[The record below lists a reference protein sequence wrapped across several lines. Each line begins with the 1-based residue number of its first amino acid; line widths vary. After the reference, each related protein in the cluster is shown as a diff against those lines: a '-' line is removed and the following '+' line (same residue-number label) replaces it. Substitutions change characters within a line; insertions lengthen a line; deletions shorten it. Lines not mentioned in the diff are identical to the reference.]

1 MCRAGGRRCP
11 HPHRGAV
18 TPEQR
23 AAKNERA
30 RAAYAAQK
38 ASTGGAVR
46 SYVRMAPARK
56 LPAGVMAEEGFVTRI
71 PRDAAVAEANGR
83 VRETGEGYLESESA
97 VRITHGY
104 VTDAGQITDLAR
116 ERLAEAVEG
125 DVWLRLTTLPD
136 HWELKPQAVEWA
148 LRLVISDAVGAES
161 GASATTHRR
170 VRHAAYE
177 LGESA
182 TPEAISAHL
191 AKTSTP
197 VRPDLVRAALSTT
210 VSLSEDGV
218 ERHPSLYAPA
228 GAQTALE
235 THRALPYDEAEILP
249 LVDELIAA
257 IETDRVAK
265 PAGLDRVLV
274 SGATARETL
283 TVADAV
289 ILELITM
296 WTTDARGRNRRR
308 YSNEQVARGLGMS
321 AQSLKLRVMAIR
333 RAVALAYTGAQRT
346 AA

>member
-116 ERLAEAVEG
+116 ERLADQPEKFA
-125 DVWLRLTTLPD
+125 TL
-136 HWELKPQAVEWA
+136 Q
-148 LRLVISDAVGAES
+148 RLVA
-161 GASATTHRR
+161 ASW
-170 VRHAAYE
+170 
-177 LGESA
+177 
-182 TPEAISAHL
+182 
-191 AKTSTP
+191 
-197 VRPDLVRAALSTT
+197 
-210 VSLSEDGV
+210 
-218 ERHPSLYAPA
+218 
-228 GAQTALE
+228 
-235 THRALPYDEAEILP
+235 
-249 LVDELIAA
+249 
-257 IETDRVAK
+257 
-265 PAGLDRVLV
+265 
-274 SGATARETL
+274 ARKK
-283 TVADAV
+283 
-289 ILELITM
+289 
-296 WTTDARGRNRRR
+296 
-308 YSNEQVARGLGMS
+308 EQ
-321 AQSLKLRVMAIR
+321 
-333 RAVALAYTGAQRT
+333 
-346 AA
+346 